1 MEEQNIIEIKNK
13 RASFEYFLIS
23 TYTAGLV
30 LTGTEIKSI
39 REGKANLSDAFCSFR
54 NGELYVNQLY
64 ISEYTMGTHYNHD
77 PKRDRKLLLNKN
89 ELRKLETKTKEKGFT
104 IIPVMLYVNPKGMA
118 KLEIAL
124 AKGKKFFDKRE
135 TLKQKDSKREMDR
148 VHKDNY

>member
-1 MEEQNIIEIKNK
+1 MEEQNIIEIKNR

-39 REGKANLSDAFCSFR
+39 REGKVNLSDAFCTFHD
-54 NGELYVNQLY
+54 NELYVSQLY
-64 ISEYTMGTHYNHD
+64 IAEYILGTHYNHE

-89 ELRKLETKTKEKGFT
+89 ELRKLLAKTKEKGFT
-104 IIPVMLYVNPKGMA
+104 IIPVMLYINPKGLA

-135 TLKQKDSKREMDR
+135 TLKQKDSKREIDR
-148 VHKDNY
+148 IQKFN